1 MTFLG
6 GDPETLGTIDGIN
19 QWDTLSKNLST
30 KRTEVLLNINEVE
43 NASAIITNNGRYKF
57 LQGTTLVLLN

>member
-30 KRTEVLLNINEVE
+30 NRTEVLLNINEVE
-43 NASAIITNNGRYKF
+43 NASAIITTNGRYKF